1 MRWAEGCTAQAY
13 DLGCYIISNMMTSHF
28 RHTHSQLP
36 GKLIAL
42 LIGFFIMPVSFFAQQ
57 IIEVSGILEGNTS
70 WTKENIYVVTDN
82 VRVQGGIILH
92 IGSGTLVKFNQGRG
106 LYIEGGRLHVA
117 GALNDT
123 VRMLPNHT
131 GNENWNWAGLT
142 ISSINEPDMVN
153 IEYGHFE
160 GAVVAIRSSSG
171 NNILIRNSRIHNNRN
186 IGISLINSSNCL
198 VEHNHI
204 TSNFLGMEIYATN
217 LGNTSAFN
225 LVRANRFRNQTTNI
239 LLHNDNHGAC
249 PFNIFEDNLITGG
262 INGLWLF
269 SSSHGGSGHATVRRN
284 IIYNT
289 GTASDGYGM
298 YISMD
303 STVVSNNILWQNTT
317 AVDFSESVRS
327 HFLNNSIYANKRGLL
342 MRNSSSDLT
351 LSNNTITGN
360 QEDVVVFSAHQG
372 MVFSRNNVFGNDPD
386 TAVVQNLTTED
397 IDVAMNFWGTVNDS
411 IIRQLLYDQFDDPG
425 LGLLTY
431 QPILPAANTD
441 APVSPP
447 RNFTSQIVGNSVR
460 LAWSANPEADVLGY
474 RIYHGEFNNYRFSE
488 NPELVF
494 DTVYNFYGISINDP
508 IAVTAIDLAGL
519 QPQAQIKGHESPY
532 AFPTPI
538 PYSGPDIIICE
549 NQVVVNINES
559 TIPAQYDSI
568 AWQTS
573 GDGAFNDSGLLRP
586 VYFPGETDIENT
598 EVILTLYGRMNGNLY
613 DDSFTLFI
621 EAFPE
626 VYAGEDVVIPPDST
640 VIPESAFATNYER
653 IEWMTSGD
661 GYFNQTNMLNPEYFP
676 GSQDISNGFV
686 QLILQAFSMYCGTI
700 ADTINI
706 FIRESYTVEGRV
718 WAGDQL
724 LAGNPVIAVMNN
736 EDTDLESRFLTFSD
750 ESGDFRFN
758 RLFQGEY
765 LFYAPAD
772 TIGLPGFLPT
782 YYAEKNRWQD
792 AYVHLIEGNTYE
804 VDIRLSAIEENLPE
818 GNGSINGHFSYPG
831 LAQNDFETFCVPWF
845 GAAGDE
851 LCQDG
856 LSNVSILLYSLSRQ
870 KIYGHA
876 LTDAKGDFQFSKLP
890 YGTYILEA
898 EIAGY
903 ISASSNPLLISPM
916 QESISGV
923 ELYIEPD
930 KKISFSIP
938 EVYSQPV
945 SLNIYPN
952 PANEFLLLSA
962 NEFSDDEQIT
972 IHIYNL
978 RGAIVKSISLL
989 PAARYARIFIGDLKS
1004 GTYFG
1009 KAENQSS
1016 AVYFRFIKQ

>member
-1 MRWAEGCTAQAY
+1 MRAC
-13 DLGCYIISNMMTSHF
+13 DLGCYIISNIMTNHVLHITFHF
-28 RHTHSQLP
+28 IT
-36 GKLIAL
+36 KLKAL
-42 LIGFFIMPVSFFAQQ
+42 FISFLLMPVSLFAQQ
-57 IIEVSGILEGNTS
+57 VIEVSGILEENTF

-82 VRVQGGIILH
+82 VRVQGGTILH
-92 IGSGTLVKFNQGRG
+92 IGPGTLVKFNQGRG
-106 LYIEGGRLHVA
+106 LYVEGGRLHLA

-123 VRMLPNHT
+123 VRMLPNHS
-131 GNENWNWAGLT
+131 GNENWNWAGLI
-142 ISSINEPDMVN
+142 ISSINEPDLVS

-204 TSNFLGMEIYATN
+204 TNNFLGMEIYATN

-249 PFNIFEDNLITGG
+249 PFNIFEDNLISGG

-269 SSSHGGSGHATVRRN
+269 NSSHGGSGHATVRRN

-289 GTASDGYGM
+289 GTASDGYGI

-317 AVDFSESVRS
+317 AVDFTESVRS

-342 MRNSSSDLT
+342 MRNGSSDLT
-351 LSNNTITGN
+351 MSNNTITGN

-372 MVFSRNNVFGNDPD
+372 MVFSQNNVFGNDPD
-386 TAVVQNLTTED
+386 IALVQNLTTED
-397 IDVAMNFWGTVNDS
+397 IHVGDNFWGTINDS
-411 IIRQLLYDQFDDPG
+411 IIRELLYDQFDDPG

-431 QPILPAANTD
+431 EPVLPVPNTS

-447 RNFTSQIVGNSVR
+447 RNFTSQIVGSAVR
-460 LAWSANPEADVLGY
+460 LAWRANPEADLLGY
-474 RIYHGEFNNYRFSE
+474 RIYHGEFKNYRFLE
-488 NPELVF
+488 NPELIF
-494 DTVYNFYGISINDP
+494 DTVHHFYGISIYDV

-519 QPQAQIKGHESPY
+519 QTQAQIKGHESPY

-538 PYSGPDIIICE
+538 PYAGRDITICQ
-549 NQVVVNINES
+549 NQSSININES

-573 GDGAFNDSGLLRP
+573 GDGTFGDSGLLRP
-586 VYFPGETDIENT
+586 VYFPGEGDIENA
-598 EVILTLYGRMNGNLY
+598 EVILTLSGLMNGELY
-613 DDSFTLFI
+613 ADSFILSI
-621 EAFPE
+621 APLPE

-640 VIPESAFATNYER
+640 IILALASAANYQS
-653 IEWMTSGD
+653 IEWFTSGD
-661 GYFNQTNMLNPEYFP
+661 GSFDQASILNPEYSP
-676 GSQDISNGFV
+676 GSQDLSDGFV
-686 QLILQAFSMYCGTI
+686 QLILQAVSGHCGTI
-700 ADTINI
+700 TDTINI

-718 WAGDQL
+718 WAGSQR
-724 LAGNPVIAVMNN
+724 LAGNPVIAVMVN
-736 EDTDLESRFLTFSD
+736 EDAELESRFITFAD
-750 ESGDFRFN
+750 ESGQFRFN

-772 TIGLPGFLPT
+772 TIDLRGFMPT

-804 VDIRLSAIEENLPE
+804 IDIRLSMIEESLPE
-818 GNGSINGHFSYPG
+818 GNGSIKGHFGYPN
-831 LAQNDFETFCVPWF
+831 LSQNGFETFCIPWF
-845 GAAGDE
+845 GTGEDE
-851 LCQDG
+851 FCQNG
-856 LSNVSILLYSLSRQ
+856 LSNVSILLFSLSRQ

-903 ISASSNPLLISPM
+903 VSASSNALLISPG

-923 ELYIEPD
+923 ELHIEPE
-930 KKISFSIP
+930 KKISIRIP
-938 EVYSQPV
+938 EDYSEPV
-945 SLNIYPN
+945 SFNIHPN

-962 NEFSDDEQIT
+962 DEFSDDEQLT
-972 IHIYNL
+972 ISIYNL
-978 RGAIVKSISLL
+978 QGSVVKSFSSF
-989 PAARYARIFIGDLKS
+989 PTAKYTRIFIGDLKS
-1004 GTYFG
+1004 GSYLG
-1009 KAENQSS
+1009 RAQNQSA